1 MAISSGQVTVGLE
14 PTLIDGTH
22 NSNFRLVIQNM
33 NNDDSIY
40 LGDETV
46 SPETG
51 LQLLKLETI
60 QLELNPLEHLYAIS
74 TKTGL
79 KISYLKQV

>member
-1 MAISSGQVTVGLE
+1 MAISTGQVDIGLT
-14 PTLIDGTH
+14 PTLIDGTS

-33 NNDDSIY
+33 NNDDTIY
-40 LGDETV
+40 LGDENVT
-46 SPETG
+46 PTTG
-51 LQLLKLETI
+51 LQLLKFETI
-60 QLELNPLEHLYAIS
+60 TLEMNPSEFLYAVS